1 MWEVLLFAT
10 HRLLPPGVTLSE
22 LSSPPLSQICGLGKI
37 QIMAWTSP
45 IFLGSKMGTSDQ
57 YSADLLWGLWG
68 PCLCLEMP
76 EASLSEPVLLS
87 VGVRVSWRLGG
98 CTK

>member
-22 LSSPPLSQICGLGKI
+22 LSSPPLSQLCGLGKI

-45 IFLGSKMGTSDQ
+45 IFLGSKMGTVINIPQTFSGDC
-57 YSADLLWGLWG
+57 G
-68 PCLCLEMP
+68 
-76 EASLSEPVLLS
+76 VLVFALKCQKL
-87 VGVRVSWRLGG
+87 RYLNPF
-98 CTK
+98 C